1 MIKINYE
8 KRWDNVKSSLG
19 ERDAFVAALPGNT
32 RYLANSESPPGTP
45 PSSTMNYVV
54 IPKKSEP
61 FAITSSL
68 EEHRCRH
75 ESSVKDI
82 RCWTTYPDIKSDG
95 KSALEILKSSL
106 KEIKAKQIFTDTKV
120 SLGKS
125 FKVSVSSNV
134 NEAKIY

>member
-54 IPKKSEP
+54 IPKKANLSR
-61 FAITSSL
+61 L
-68 EEHRCRH
+68 LH
-75 ESSVKDI
+75 
-82 RCWTTYPDIKSDG
+82 
-95 KSALEILKSSL
+95 LLKSTGVGMSPL
-106 KEIKAKQIFTDTKV
+106 
-120 SLGKS
+120 
-125 FKVSVSSNV
+125 
-134 NEAKIY
+134 